1 MRNPCADTEQS
12 SHLERHHSHFLLVDS
27 GVAKDWGGEITFRFA
42 LEREYCRRKRVPRVL
57 IVVQG
62 GPNTLLSVLEALES
76 DCPVVLVRDS
86 GGVATLLHHFLATYR
101 DVSSPY
107 HGVGAIDDAFTERF
121 EKVINQHK

>member
-1 MRNPCADTEQS
+1 MAQ
-12 SHLERHHSHFLLVDS
+12 
-27 GVAKDWGGEITFRFA
+27 DWGGEITFRFA

-101 DVSSPY
+101 ES
-107 HGVGAIDDAFTERF
+107 GVGLIDEAFTGRF
-121 EKVINQHK
+121 DNVRRRRGAEEPSG